1 MLPDHHGL
9 VTAVWIILYLLPLI
23 LVALIWSF
31 FGFVWGIISLTL
43 YVIGIIPYGFFVSLP
58 TMVKLFR
65 KPASIHRR

>member
-9 VTAVWIILYLLPLI
+9 VTAIWITLYLLPLI

-31 FGFVWGIISLTL
+31 FGVVWGLVVLAL